1 MVKRGIN
8 KKKLKIVVIFLLIL
22 QFITSFIAFI
32 TTKILKRIKYEL
44 IFEGN
49 VAYLTYHDW

>member
-8 KKKLKIVVIFLLIL
+8 KKKLKIVVIFILIL